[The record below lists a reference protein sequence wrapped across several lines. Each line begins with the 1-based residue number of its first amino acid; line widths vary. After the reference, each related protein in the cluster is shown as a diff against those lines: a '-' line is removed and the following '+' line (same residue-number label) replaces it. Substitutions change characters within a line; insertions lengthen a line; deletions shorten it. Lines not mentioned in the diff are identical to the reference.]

1 MFGVRA
7 GVDDAVH
14 VDVEVV
20 GFEVGGV
27 GQRAVEGEADG
38 GGVGGEVDAGFQD
51 VLDDLGVL
59 FGEPSIKCWDSLLML
74 LE

>member
-38 GGVGGEVDAGFQD
+38 GGVGG
-51 VLDDLGVL
+51 
-59 FGEPSIKCWDSLLML
+59 
-74 LE
+74 